1 MLQRRKDVQKSRK
14 LKNRQGSCQK
24 GVHFKILTIIPLTL
38 LQRSSFPVWVF
49 PSTEGN
55 HLYVY
60 TYLYI
65 YISAIAGSSESMSWP
80 NTPSPT
86 CNKSSARNPRSFTK
100 TKSSWDSWTSNH
112 TVDGRNPVGSL
123 SHYLQGSI
131 HYRWL
136 AGFLPSTAAWIFLFP
151 AQVLCETA
159 VCLQLNAAII
169 LKLTNNTSSKPHAW
183 GSFFL
188 GGFPA

>member
-1 MLQRRKDVQKSRK
+1 MLQRRKDLEKSRK
-14 LKNRQGSCQK
+14 LKSRHGSCQK
-24 GVHFKILTIIPLTL
+24 SVHFKILTIIPLTL

-55 HLYVY
+55 HLY
-60 TYLYI
+60 I
-65 YISAIAGSSESMSWP
+65 YAIAGSYESMSWP

-123 SHYLQGSI
+123 SHYLQGSK
-131 HYRWL
+131 HSRWYRISSINSSL
-136 AGFLPSTAAWIFLFP
+136 DLSFSGAGARWNSCLSSIKCSNHF
-151 AQVLCETA
+151 ETH
-159 VCLQLNAAII
+159 Q
-169 LKLTNNTSSKPHAW
+169 
-183 GSFFL
+183 
-188 GGFPA
+188 